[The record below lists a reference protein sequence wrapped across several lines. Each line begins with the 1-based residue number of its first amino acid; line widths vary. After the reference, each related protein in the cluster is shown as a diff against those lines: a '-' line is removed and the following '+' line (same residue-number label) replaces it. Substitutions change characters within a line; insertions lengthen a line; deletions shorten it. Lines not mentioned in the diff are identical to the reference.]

1 MALPANILKA
11 ALNNITK
18 LFDNDLVVEI
28 LNSTDKFQP
37 LELFKVLDKS
47 ELIERFNEAE
57 LEEDILL
64 TIQRIFI

>member
-18 LFDNDLVVEI
+18 LFDNDQVVEI

-37 LELFKVLDKS
+37 LELFKVLEKS